1 MTVDSS
7 VALDK
12 PIAVHPELVQGHEGF
27 DKLSPNGLRKRETVA
42 SPLLQA
48 RGLGLS
54 LPDLPNKP
62 FFGAAPMK
70 RILHDVSFTLDT
82 GGTLGV
88 IGESGSGKS
97 TLARALTMLM
107 VPQVGEVLFQGRPV
121 GAFTP
126 EDLVAY
132 RSQVQLVFQDP
143 MSSLNPRRRVAAIV
157 TQPLRALGKLAATD
171 DAARQAAQL
180 LERVGLSAQLAGR
193 YPHELSGGQRQRV
206 GIARALALQP
216 LALIADEVTSG
227 LDVSAQARIVALLDQ
242 LRRDHGLAL
251 IFISHDLSLVRSLCD
266 QVLILRQGEVVEQ
279 GESARIFAQPQHI
292 YTRELLDAIPL
303 PEPDPGWLEREAV
316 SA

>member
-1 MTVDSS
+1 MS
-7 VALDK
+7 AAE
-12 PIAVHPELVQGHEGF
+12 PGHIMQARGTSG
-27 DKLSPNGLRKRETVA
+27 DGAAYTGA
-42 SPLLQA
+42 SASASASAAATESGEVLLQT

-54 LPDLPNKP
+54 LPDMPNKP

-70 RILHDVSFTLDT
+70 RILHDVSFTLDS

-107 VPQVGEVLFQGRPV
+107 PPQVGEVLFHGRNV
-121 GAFTP
+121 GAFAAD
-126 EDLVAY
+126 ELVAY
-132 RSQVQLVFQDP
+132 RSQVQLIFQDP

-157 TQPLRALGKLAATD
+157 TQPLRALGRLEGAD
-171 DAARQAAQL
+171 DAQRQAARL
-180 LERVGLSAQLAGR
+180 LERVGLSPQLAGR

-206 GIARALALQP
+206 GIARALAFKP
-216 LALIADEVTSG
+216 MALIADEVTSG
-227 LDVSAQARIVALLDQ
+227 LDVSAQARIVALLDE
-242 LRRDHGLAL
+242 LRRDNGLAL

-279 GESARIFAQPQHI
+279 GASERIFAQPQHS

-303 PEPDPGWLEREAV
+303 PEPDPGWLERGVAV
-316 SA
+316 

>member
-1 MTVDSS
+1 MTA
-7 VALDK
+7 ALL
-12 PIAVHPELVQGHEGF
+12 E
-27 DKLSPNGLRKRETVA
+27 
-42 SPLLQA
+42 A
-48 RGLGLS
+48 RGIHLS
-54 LPDLPNKP
+54 LPDRPNKP
-62 FFGAAPMK
+62 LFGAAPMK
-70 RILHDVSFTLDT
+70 PILRDINFTLHT

-97 TLARALTMLM
+97 TLARVLTLLM
-107 VPQVGEVLFQGRPV
+107 PPQQGEVLFQGRSV
-121 GAFTP
+121 ATFTP
-126 EDLVAY
+126 DQLVAY

-157 TQPLRALGKLAATD
+157 TQPLRALGKLTGAD

-180 LERVGLSAQLAGR
+180 LERVGLSPQLAGR

-206 GIARALALQP
+206 GVARALALRP
-216 LALIADEVTSG
+216 AALIADEVTSG
-227 LDVSAQARIVALLDQ
+227 LDVSAQARIVALLDE

-279 GESARIFAQPQHI
+279 GASAPIFAEPRHA

-303 PEPDPGWLEREAV
+303 PEPDPGWLERGVPA
-316 SA
+316 

>member
-1 MTVDSS
+1 MSAAQNRFKQASAPSGSS
-7 VALDK
+7 
-12 PIAVHPELVQGHEGF
+12 AVHAAASAGVL
-27 DKLSPNGLRKRETVA
+27 LET
-42 SPLLQA
+42 
-48 RGLGLS
+48 RGLGLC

-62 FFGAAPMK
+62 LFGAAPMK
-70 RILHDVSFTLDT
+70 RLLHQVSFSLDS

-107 VPQVGEVLFQGRPV
+107 PPQVGEVLFQGRNV
-121 GAFTP
+121 GAFSAD
-126 EDLVAY
+126 ELVAY
-132 RSQVQLVFQDP
+132 RSQVQLIFQDP

-157 TQPLRALGKLAATD
+157 TQPLRALGRLQGAD
-171 DAARQAAQL
+171 DAQRQAALL

-216 LALIADEVTSG
+216 MALIADEVTSG
-227 LDVSAQARIVALLDQ
+227 LDVSAQARIVALLDE
-242 LRRDHGLAL
+242 LRRDNGLAL

-266 QVLILRQGEVVEQ
+266 QLLILRQGEVVEQ
-279 GESARIFAQPQHI
+279 GASERIFAQPQHS

-303 PEPDPGWLEREAV
+303 PEPDPGWLERGVA
-316 SA
+316 A

>member
-1 MTVDSS
+1 MNAGRLAAGEGDSMS
-7 VALDK
+7 
-12 PIAVHPELVQGHEGF
+12 Q
-27 DKLSPNGLRKRETVA
+27 
-42 SPLLQA
+42 PLLQA

-54 LPDLPNKP
+54 LPDMPRKP
-62 FFGAAPMK
+62 FFGPAPMK
-70 RILHDVSFTLDT
+70 RILHGVSFSLGI

-107 VPQVGEVLFQGRPV
+107 PPQVGEVLFQGRQV
-121 GAFTP
+121 GAFTA
-126 EDLVAY
+126 EELVAY

-143 MSSLNPRRRVAAIV
+143 MSSLNPRRRVGTIV
-157 TQPLRALGKLAATD
+157 TQPLRALGKLAGTD

-180 LERVGLSAQLAGR
+180 LERVGLSPQLAAR

-216 LALIADEVTSG
+216 KALIADEVTSG
-227 LDVSAQARIVALLDQ
+227 LDVSAQARIVALLDE
-242 LRRDHGLAL
+242 LRRDNGLAL

-279 GESARIFAQPQHI
+279 GESAHIFARPQHT

-316 SA
+316 SV